1 MPVRTLRLRH
11 ACAAVTLM
19 AAGAHLALAGPP
31 LTIDDPGILDP
42 GSFEVI
48 VAAAIDS
55 RDSGDSVL
63 FPILDV
69 SYGLSQNIQLAAVA
83 TRIAYDPDDGSSK
96 SDFGP
101 GAVSVKWRF
110 LERDAMQMSVAPFLE
125 TQLRDGAVDRGVT
138 EDLDAWVLPVQFQY
152 EWPNLRLNAEVRYAA
167 VHDEGDE
174 WGYGVALAYPLAERL
189 EALVEVHGGADYR
202 LDDASWLYRVGIDL
216 ALTERWHILAAAG
229 SSFDE
234 PGDDDLDVQG
244 YLGLQ
249 WFP

>member
-1 MPVRTLRLRH
+1 MH
-11 ACAAVTLM
+11 ACTMGLRRIGAVLAITCASPLAALT
-19 AAGAHLALAGPP
+19 GPP
-31 LTIDDPGILDP
+31 LSIDDPEILDT

-55 RDSGDSVL
+55 RDSGDSYL

-69 SYGLSQNIQLAAVA
+69 SYGLSENIQLAAVA
-83 TRIAYDPDDGSSK
+83 SRINNDPDDGSSK

-110 LERDAMQMSVAPFLE
+110 LNRDALQMSVAPFFE
-125 TQLRDGAVDRGVT
+125 TQLREGAVDRGVT
-138 EDLDAWVLPVQFQY
+138 EDVDAWVLPVELQY
-152 EWPNLRLNAEVRYAA
+152 EWPNLRFNAEVRYAA

-174 WGYGVALAYPLAERL
+174 WGYGVALAYPLTERL
-189 EALVEVHGGADYR
+189 EALVEVHGGADYK
-202 LDDASWLYRVGIDL
+202 LDDASWLYRVGVDP
-216 ALTERWHILAAAG
+216 ALSERWHILAAAG
-229 SSFDE
+229 SSIDE